1 MRAELLSAHGPRD
14 YLDQLTLL
22 WYGYRAPLRLEPCGQ
37 HFLEDVIVALV
48 DLDLELLSLVQLP
61 ARVKV
66 QVGPRV
72 LAQVLHRQVHYAP
85 GHTSFQLRH
94 KVGVLSGGRL

>member
-1 MRAELLSAHGPRD
+1 MLSPHGPRD

-22 WYGYRAPLRLEPCGQ
+22 WYGERAPLRLELSRQ

-48 DLDLELLSLVQLP
+48 DLNLKLLSLVQLP

-66 QVGPRV
+66 KVGLRV
-72 LAQVLHRQVHYAP
+72 LAQVLHSQVHNGP
-85 GHTSFQLRH
+85 GSTSFQLRH
-94 KVGVLSGGRL
+94 KLGVFLGGRLKVY